1 MKQILFIVLFVATIF
16 SSCVQISNP
25 NKGSID
31 AEADSYLAKY
41 KSSGSVDWSGC
52 SDKEVMEIFDHLT
65 DYANKGH
72 VESMYYLAF
81 MYQWSSGN
89 INKDY
94 DKSFYWYLK
103 AAELGHEPSMKE
115 VATSYLMGK
124 NDWYCNQT
132 KNLHK
137 AEKWLL
143 LLVDKG
149 NVDALNDLGYLYHLG
164 CGKGT
169 IWDDSEDDFPPDIN
183 KAVAAYSQAANQ
195 GSAYAM
201 YNLGELYKDE
211 FHDAEKAMEWYDKA
225 ITQGSYDAAMSLGY
239 LYFYGDEDLKSF
251 PEHVNIDYKKAL
263 GYFNIA
269 LELSDDEILTDSAKE
284 NIANTFYEL
293 GRMYEFGLGC
303 KESFSEAIKFYRLAA
318 ENGNEEAHERLE
330 LLTK

>member
-1 MKQILFIVLFVATIF
+1 MKKLLFVSIFMALVF
-16 SSCVQISNP
+16 SSCGQTTTP
-25 NKGSID
+25 DKGGVD
-31 AEADSYLAKY
+31 AEVDSYLAKY
-41 KSSGSVDWSGC
+41 IVDGSVDWSNC
-52 SDKEVMEIFDHLT
+52 SDKEIKDIYNHLT
-65 DYANKGH
+65 IYANKGH
-72 VESMYYLAF
+72 AESMYYLAF
-81 MYQWSSGN
+81 MYQYGSGN

-183 KAVAAYSQAANQ
+183 KAVAKYSQAANQ
-195 GSAYAM
+195 GNPYAM

-211 FHDAEKAMEWYDKA
+211 FHDAEKAMEWYERA
-225 ITQGSYDAAMSLGY
+225 IKFGSCDAARSLGL
-239 LYFYGDEDLKSF
+239 LYYYGDEDLRAF
-251 PEHVNIDYKKAL
+251 PAHVEVDYKKAL
-263 GYFNIA
+263 DYFEKE
-269 LELSDDEILTDSAKE
+269 LELSDSDFGAESAKE
-284 NIANTFYEL
+284 HIAETNYEL
-293 GRMYEFGLGC
+293 GRMYEYGLGC
-303 KESFSEAIKFYRLAA
+303 KRDLPEAIKYYRIAV
-318 ENGNEEAHERLE
+318 EYGNEEARERFE